1 MLGLFDFY
9 MAHPFWVWLAV
20 GAVFVSVE
28 VATGTGWLLWP
39 VGSAIATGL
48 LTLMFRSGIGI
59 EIAAFAALTMAS
71 TLVAWR
77 FFPPGRV
84 TQTDDINDQNARL
97 IGRKGLVVEGF
108 DKGHGRVLVGGAE
121 WPAEADRNL
130 VLVIGTEIQVEAV
143 LDGARLSVRCL

>member
-20 GAVFVSVE
+20 AAVFLSVE

-48 LTLMFRSGIGI
+48 LTLIFRPGIGI
-59 EIAAFAALTMAS
+59 EIAVFAALTMIS

-84 TQTDDINDQNARL
+84 AESDDINDQNARL
-97 IGRKGLVVEGF
+97 IGRKGLVVEAF
-108 DKGHGRVLVGGAE
+108 DMGHGRVLVGGAE

-130 VLVIGTEIQVEAV
+130 VLIIGTEIQVEAV
-143 LDGARLSVRCL
+143 LDGARLSVRGI

>member
-20 GAVFVSVE
+20 AAVFLSIE

-48 LTLMFRSGIGI
+48 LTLIFRPGIAV
-59 EIAAFAALTMAS
+59 EIAVFAALTMAS

-84 TQTDDINDQNARL
+84 AETDDINDQNARL
-97 IGRKGLVVEGF
+97 IGRKGLVVEAF

-130 VLVIGTEIQVEAV
+130 VLVIGAEIQVEAV
-143 LDGARLSVRCL
+143 LDGARLGVRVI